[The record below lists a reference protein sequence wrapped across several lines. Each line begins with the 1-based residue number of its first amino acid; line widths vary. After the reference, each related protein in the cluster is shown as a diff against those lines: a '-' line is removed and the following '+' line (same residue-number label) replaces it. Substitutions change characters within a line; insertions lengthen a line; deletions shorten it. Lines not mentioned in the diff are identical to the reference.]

1 MERLRWTVGLGGAVG
16 LVLWMVPDGRGATA
30 PLPDGPAE
38 VTAVASPGEGFVARA
53 STVWRAVPTHDGVEA
68 WVVVEVEGVGD
79 PAPMPLDLAI
89 VLDTSGSMDRDGLPQ
104 ARRAL
109 VALAEVLE
117 PADRVSILTFDDHAR
132 VVGLDQPPS
141 WLVEVAPT
149 LVVGGGTNLGAGLD
163 RVSSIPTDPGRLA
176 RAVVV
181 SDGQPTVGETRS
193 DALAALAMRAGRTVS
208 ALGMGTSFDE
218 ALLAR
223 VAELGGGRYRYAMGP
238 ELLALVR
245 DEVTTMRSVVAQ
257 SLCVDVVPADGVRI
271 LEVAGYADASDAPG
285 LQASLGDV
293 TTGGRRKVALR
304 VALGAGDEVA
314 SVRVTGRSVT
324 GAPVSVSVPVTVART
339 DVAAAR
345 EASLV
350 PWAHEAVGRAVV
362 GQARLEARGA
372 LVRGDGEEAA
382 ARLRSAL
389 QELEAGRY
397 DAALQAT
404 LREEV
409 RAAEANDGVPMARQ
423 ASLDHF
429 LEALGYVE

>member
-30 PLPDGPAE
+30 TRPVP
-38 VTAVASPGEGFVARA
+38 VAAMVAADEGFVARA
-53 STVWRAVPTHDGVEA
+53 STVWGAVPTGDGAET
-68 WVVVEVEGVGD
+68 WVVVEVQGVGE
-79 PAPMPLDLAI
+79 PASLPLDLAV

-117 PADRVSILTFDDHAR
+117 PADRVSILTFDDEAR
-132 VVGLDQPPS
+132 VVGLGQAPP

-149 LVVGGGTNLGAGLD
+149 LGVGGGTNLGAGLAL
-163 RVSSIPTDPGRLA
+163 VSSISTDPGRLA

-193 DALAALAMRAGRTVS
+193 DVLAALGMSAGRTVS

-257 SLCVDVVPADGVRI
+257 SLRVDVVPADGVRI

-293 TTGGRRKVALR
+293 TTDGRRKVALR

-314 SVRVTGRSVT
+314 SVRVSGRSVT
-324 GAPVSVSVPVTVART
+324 GAPLSVSVPVTVTRT

-350 PWAHEAVGRAVV
+350 PWAQEAVGRAVV
-362 GQARLEARGA
+362 GQARLDARGA
-372 LVRGDGEEAA
+372 QVRGDGASA
-382 ARLRSAL
+382 GARLRAAL
-389 QELEAGRY
+389 LELEEGGY

-409 RAAEANDGVPMARQ
+409 RAAEANDGVPMARE